1 MPDPVPDDQPVWRR
15 WLARAT
21 ARLWPRRQPTTRHEL
36 IETLRGAQDRD
47 LVDPEALTMLE
58 GVLNVADMQ
67 VRDIMVP
74 RAQMEVVRREAPLAD
89 FLPDVVASAH
99 SRLPVVGDNRDEVV
113 GILLAKD
120 LLRFF
125 GDPEDS
131 AFDMQEVLRPAVFV
145 PESKRLNVLLKEFR
159 LSRNH
164 MAIVVDEYG
173 GVAGLVTIED
183 VLEQIVG
190 EIEDEHDVEDY
201 LTQIM
206 QHPGGRYTIK
216 ALTPLEEFNAYFQT
230 AYNEDDF
237 DTIGGMVMSR
247 FGHVPRRGET
257 ITIDGMQFRVL
268 RADNRRLH
276 LLEMR
281 RPEESSAGSVE
292 AAGAFGAAGEGA
304 DDRM

>member
-1 MPDPVPDDQPVWRR
+1 MPQGPGPSTMAESSRSEVPPLRGFFDRIGSMISSEPRD
-15 WLARAT
+15 RAQ
-21 ARLWPRRQPTTRHEL
+21 LVE
-36 IETLRGAQDRD
+36 ILRGAQARE
-47 LVDPEALTMLE
+47 LIDPEALTMLE
-58 GVLNVADMQ
+58 GVLNVAEMQ

-74 RAQMEVVRREAPLAD
+74 RAQMEIVRRDATLEEI
-89 FLPDVVASAH
+89 LPEVVASAH
-99 SRLPVVGDNRDEVV
+99 SRLPVIVDNRDEVA

-120 LLRFF
+120 LLRFSAS
-125 GDPEDS
+125 GDES
-131 AFDMQEVLRPAVFV
+131 FDMQEILRPAVFV

-190 EIEDEHDVEDY
+190 EIEDEHDVDDY

-216 ALTPLEEFNAYFQT
+216 ALTPIEEFNAYFQT
-230 AYNEDDF
+230 AYSEEDF
-237 DTIGGMVMSR
+237 DTIGGLLLSR
-247 FGHVPRRGET
+247 FGHVPRRGEGVVF
-257 ITIDGMQFRVL
+257 DGMHFRVL

-276 LLEMR
+276 LVEMR
-281 RPEESSAGSVE
+281 RVTDTVSSDSAVT
-292 AAGAFGAAGEGA
+292 
-304 DDRM
+304 

>member
-1 MPDPVPDDQPVWRR
+1 MAESNRSEAPPLRGLFDRIGSMISSEPRDRV
-15 WLARAT
+15 
-21 ARLWPRRQPTTRHEL
+21 RLVE
-36 IETLRGAQDRD
+36 ILRGAQARE
-47 LVDPEALTMLE
+47 LIDPEALTMLE
-58 GVLNVADMQ
+58 GVLNVAEMQ

-74 RAQMEVVRREAPLAD
+74 RAQMEVVRRDATLEEI
-89 FLPDVVASAH
+89 LPEVVASAH
-99 SRLPVVGDNRDEVV
+99 SRLPVIVDNRDEVA

-120 LLRFF
+120 LLRF
-125 GDPEDS
+125 S
-131 AFDMQEVLRPAVFV
+131 ASGAEESFDMQEILRPAVFV

-190 EIEDEHDVEDY
+190 EIEDEHDVDDY

-216 ALTPLEEFNAYFQT
+216 ALTPIEEFNAYFQT
-230 AYNEDDF
+230 AYSEEDF
-237 DTIGGMVMSR
+237 DTIGGLLLSR
-247 FGHVPRRGET
+247 FGHVPRRGEGVVL
-257 ITIDGMQFRVL
+257 DGMNFRVL

-276 LLEMR
+276 LVEMR
-281 RPEESSAGSVE
+281 RVGDAVPGDSTAS
-292 AAGAFGAAGEGA
+292 
-304 DDRM
+304 

>member
-1 MPDPVPDDQPVWRR
+1 MPEPVPDEQPLWRR
-15 WLARAT
+15 WLARLA
-21 ARLWPRRQPTTRHEL
+21 ALWPRREPATRREL
-36 IETLRGAQDRD
+36 VETLRAAHGRE
-47 LVDPEALTMLE
+47 LVDAEALTMLE

-67 VRDIMVP
+67 VRDIMIP
-74 RAQMEVVRREAPLAD
+74 RAQMEVVRRDAPLSE

-99 SRLPVVGDNRDEVV
+99 SRLPVVGDHRDEVV

-125 GDPEDS
+125 GDPDD
-131 AFDMQEVLRPAVFV
+131 AGFDMQEILRPAVFV

-216 ALTPLEEFNAYFQT
+216 ALTPMEEFNAYFQT
-230 AYNEDDF
+230 EYSESDF
-237 DTIGGMVMSR
+237 DTIGGLVLSR

-257 ITIDGMQFRVL
+257 ITVDGMQFRVL

-281 RPEESSAGSVE
+281 LPLP
-292 AAGAFGAAGEGA
+292 AAGGGEAPAGAAA
-304 DDRM
+304 DDHAPARNDGA

>member
-1 MPDPVPDDQPVWRR
+1 MPESSRSENPPLRG
-15 WLARAT
+15 
-21 ARLWPRRQPTTRHEL
+21 L
-36 IETLRGAQDRD
+36 IERLGSMLSSEPRDRAQLLDILRAAHARD
-47 LVDPEALTMLE
+47 LIDPEALTMLE
-58 GVLNVADMQ
+58 GVLNVAEMQ

-74 RAQMEVVRREAPLAD
+74 RGQMEIVRRDATLEEI
-89 FLPDVVASAH
+89 LPEVVASAH
-99 SRLPVVGDNRDEVV
+99 SRLPVIVDSRDEVA

-125 GDPEDS
+125 ADGGNER
-131 AFDMQEVLRPAVFV
+131 FDMQEILRPAVFV

-190 EIEDEHDVEDY
+190 EIEDEHDVDDY

-206 QHPGGRYTIK
+206 QHPGDRYTIK
-216 ALTPLEEFNAYFQT
+216 ALTPIEEFNAYFQT
-230 AYNEDDF
+230 SYSEADF
-237 DTIGGMVMSR
+237 DTLGGLLLSR
-247 FGHVPRRGET
+247 FGHVPRRGENVVV
-257 ITIDGMQFRVL
+257 DGMEFRVL

-276 LLEMR
+276 LVEMR
-281 RPEESSAGSVE
+281 RVAEPVSSDP
-292 AAGAFGAAGEGA
+292 AAT
-304 DDRM
+304 